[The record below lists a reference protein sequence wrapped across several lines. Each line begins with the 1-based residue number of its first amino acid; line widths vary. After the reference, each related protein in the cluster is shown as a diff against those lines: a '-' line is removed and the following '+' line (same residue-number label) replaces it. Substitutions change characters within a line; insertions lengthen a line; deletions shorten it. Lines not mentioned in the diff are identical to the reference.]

1 MILHIIFRTT
11 ISLIT
16 VSLIFF
22 GLSSILSKNNDKLK
36 LILLNIIYFALSL
49 FITYSYLKIFIRT
62 LKSQIYINLNMSQL
76 IKNKVIF
83 ATLFVYLLLTVGFCY
98 LLYSD
103 NTAIQIYPFR
113 NTVGKYMYLKHK
125 NKKKN
130 FSENT
135 LKISELLRLDVDL
148 IDKMYG
154 DANKENSENTVIENK
169 VTNLISVICY
179 CIFLNVL
186 IMIYAVN
193 LFKFN

>member
-49 FITYSYLKIFIRT
+49 FITYSYLKIFIGT
-62 LKSQIYINLNMSQL
+62 LKKQIYINLNMSQL

-83 ATLFVYLLLTVGFCY
+83 ATLIVYLLLTVGFCY

-103 NTAIQIYPFR
+103 NTTVQIYPFR

-125 NKKKN
+125 NKKNN

>member
-1 MILHIIFRTT
+1 
-11 ISLIT
+11 
-16 VSLIFF
+16 
-22 GLSSILSKNNDKLK
+22 
-36 LILLNIIYFALSL
+36 
-49 FITYSYLKIFIRT
+49 
-62 LKSQIYINLNMSQL
+62 MSQL

-83 ATLFVYLLLTVGFCY
+83 ATLVVYLLLTVGFCY

>member
-83 ATLFVYLLLTVGFCY
+83 ATLVVYLLLTVGFCY

>member
-125 NKKKN
+125 NKKNN

>member
-1 MILHIIFRTT
+1 
-11 ISLIT
+11 
-16 VSLIFF
+16 
-22 GLSSILSKNNDKLK
+22 
-36 LILLNIIYFALSL
+36 
-49 FITYSYLKIFIRT
+49 
-62 LKSQIYINLNMSQL
+62 MSQL

-125 NKKKN
+125 NKKNN

>member
-36 LILLNIIYFALSL
+36 LILLNIIYFTLSL
-49 FITYSYLKIFIRT
+49 FITYSYLKIFIGT
-62 LKSQIYINLNMSQL
+62 LKKQIYINLNMSQL

-83 ATLFVYLLLTVGFCY
+83 ATLIVYLLLTVGFCY

-103 NTAIQIYPFR
+103 NTTVQIYPFR

-125 NKKKN
+125 NKKNN
-130 FSENT
+130 FSQNT

-148 IDKMYG
+148 VDKMYG
-154 DANKENSENTVIENK
+154 EANKENSENTVIENK

>member
-22 GLSSILSKNNDKLK
+22 GLSSILSKNNDKIK